1 MESVYSCSFNY
12 ACINTTFVSIFVWKW
27 CGMSSLYKLSLYIF
41 YNPIQTDFQLS
52 TSIIKFPI
60 FESFIYKTH
69 NLSDNLVQFSYSFK
83 FYFIEIFAGYTC
95 IYLAIVSAWTDISY
109 LFCSY
114 SIGEIGHGFKIY
126 DYFCS
131 LHYVTFFL

>member
-1 MESVYSCSFNY
+1 MLVL
-12 ACINTTFVSIFVWKW
+12 IQP
-27 CGMSSLYKLSLYIF
+27 LYQYLFGNGVECHPLYIF

-95 IYLAIVSAWTDISY
+95 IYLAIVSA
-109 LFCSY
+109 
-114 SIGEIGHGFKIY
+114 
-126 DYFCS
+126 
-131 LHYVTFFL
+131 

>member
-1 MESVYSCSFNY
+1 MLVLIQPLYQYLFGNGVECHPYKNCLSTYFIILFKLTFSF
-12 ACINTTFVSIFVWKW
+12 
-27 CGMSSLYKLSLYIF
+27 
-41 YNPIQTDFQLS
+41 S

-131 LHYVTFFL
+131 YIKLLFSYNRAQTLWP